1 MSPRPTTAPTP
12 TAVPRWPLV
21 PLLLAVPLILAAI
34 SQLPV
39 TMNRE
44 VHSVQLPQSV
54 DRMAL
59 FFGYVDC
66 PAVCPTTM
74 SALRQVYLQYS
85 EDPERAS
92 LGVTFVNLAPPSGA
106 QVADYAA
113 HFHPDF
119 FGLQANAADRGA
131 FMRELGVRFDRSAAG
146 PAGWHTDSIYLLRR
160 EAAVWRVRR
169 VVRSPIEPQQVV
181 ALLQEI

>member
-1 MSPRPTTAPTP
+1 M
-12 TAVPRWPLV
+12 

-39 TMNRE
+39 TVNRE
-44 VHSVQLPQSV
+44 IHSLELPHSV

-74 SALRQVYLQYS
+74 GALKQVYLQYA
-85 EDPERAS
+85 EDPSRAP
-92 LGVTFVNLAPPSGA
+92 LGVTFVNLAPPSQA
-106 QVADYAA
+106 KAAAYAA

-131 FMRELGVRFDRSAAG
+131 FMRELGVRFDRSASG

-160 EAAVWRVRR
+160 EQAIWSVRR
-169 VVRSPIEPQQVV
+169 VVRSPIEPEQVV